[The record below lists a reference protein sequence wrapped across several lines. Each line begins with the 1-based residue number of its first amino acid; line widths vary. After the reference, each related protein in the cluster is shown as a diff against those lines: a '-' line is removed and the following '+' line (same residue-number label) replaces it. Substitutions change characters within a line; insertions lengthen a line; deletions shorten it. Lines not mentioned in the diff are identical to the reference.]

1 VTLRFAQRL
10 PSVLEQKKNSP
21 APRLPVVSADS
32 DGPRGY
38 SEREMSNQPAVMGPD
53 GVARP
58 YIGGQALIEGVMMR
72 SPHAF
77 SAVVRRRNGS
87 LVVRE
92 RPMADLRRGV
102 RAWPIVRGMMALV
115 EALKLGS
122 QALRFSAEIY
132 EQDLEEEDE
141 KQGAAKSK
149 AVSGTMMLSALA
161 LPIVHLMTAPPELA
175 SRQPAEGSK
184 AKGLMGILSIVF
196 AIGLF
201 VALPQAFAA
210 GASSLFDLNL
220 DVRSPLFQLL
230 TSSAKL
236 MILVG
241 YMLLIRRLPEIYRVF
256 QYHGAEHKSI
266 YAYESGAELTVENA
280 RRHTTLH
287 PRCGTTFIVMVALV
301 SVLVFSCLGPF
312 LPQLGLGKLAD
323 NLLFFGLKLP
333 FLPLIAAITFELQ
346 RVLAKYCSTGPLSL
360 LLWPGFLVQK
370 ITTIEPDDQQLEVAL
385 SALLV
390 TLRVETGQAAV
401 RAADASFPSYA
412 ALAEVAPKAA

>member
-1 VTLRFAQRL
+1 
-10 PSVLEQKKNSP
+10 
-21 APRLPVVSADS
+21 
-32 DGPRGY
+32 
-38 SEREMSNQPAVMGPD
+38 MSNQPAVMGPD

-58 YIGGQALIEGVMMR
+58 YIGGQALLEGVMMR

-77 SAVVRRRNGS
+77 SAVVRRRDGS

-132 EQDLEEEDE
+132 ERDLDEDE
-141 KQGAAKSK
+141 KQGVAKSK
-149 AVSGTMMLSALA
+149 AGSGTTLLSALA
-161 LPIVHLMTAPPELA
+161 LPIVHLMTAEPEL
-175 SRQPAEGSK
+175 SSPPPAEEPKG
-184 AKGLMGILSIVF
+184 KGLMGIIGAVF

-210 GASSLFDLNL
+210 GASSLFNLNL

-236 MILVG
+236 IILVG

-266 YAYESGAELTVENA
+266 YTYESGVALTVENA
-280 RRHTTLH
+280 RQRTTLH

-301 SVLVFSCLGPF
+301 SILVFSCLGPF

-323 NLLFFGLKLP
+323 NLLFFALKLP

-390 TLRVETGQAAV
+390 TLRVETGEAAV
-401 RAADASFPSYA
+401 RTADASFPSYA

>member
-1 VTLRFAQRL
+1 
-10 PSVLEQKKNSP
+10 
-21 APRLPVVSADS
+21 
-32 DGPRGY
+32 
-38 SEREMSNQPAVMGPD
+38 MSNQPAVLGPD

-58 YIGGQALIEGVMMR
+58 YIGGQALLEGVMMR

-77 SAVVRRRNGS
+77 SAVVRRRDGS

-92 RPMADLRRGV
+92 RPMVDLRKGA

-122 QALRFSAEIY
+122 QALRSSAEIY
-132 EQDLEEEDE
+132 ERDLEESEQAE
-141 KQGAAKSK
+141 AAKGK
-149 AVSGTMMLSALA
+149 TSGSTLLSALA
-161 LPIVHLMTAPPELA
+161 LPIVHLMTAEPELVTGKP
-175 SRQPAEGSK
+175 SDEP
-184 AKGLMGILSIVF
+184 KGKGWMGLVSIAF

-210 GASSLFDLNL
+210 GASSLFKLNL

-230 TSSAKL
+230 TASAKL
-236 MILVG
+236 TILVG

-266 YAYESGAELTVENA
+266 YTYESGAELTVENA
-280 RRHTTLH
+280 RSRTTLH

-301 SVLVFSCLGPF
+301 SIAVFSGLGPF

-323 NLLFFGLKLP
+323 NLLFFVLKLP

-346 RVLAKYCSTGPLSL
+346 RLLAKYCSTGPLSV

-390 TLRVETGQAAV
+390 TLRVEKGEAAV
-401 RAADASFPSYA
+401 READASFPSYA
-412 ALAEVAPKAA
+412 ALQQVPTPLQDALA

>member
-1 VTLRFAQRL
+1 
-10 PSVLEQKKNSP
+10 
-21 APRLPVVSADS
+21 
-32 DGPRGY
+32 
-38 SEREMSNQPAVMGPD
+38 MSNQPAVMGPD

-58 YIGGQALIEGVMMR
+58 YIGGQALLEGVMMR

-77 SAVVRRRNGS
+77 SAVVRRRDGS

-92 RPMADLRRGV
+92 RPMADLRTGV
-102 RAWPIVRGMMALV
+102 RAFPIVRGMVALV

-122 QALRFSAEIY
+122 QALRFSAEIF
-132 EQDLEEEDE
+132 EQDMAEEERE
-141 KQGAAKSK
+141 QAAKAKS
-149 AVSGTMMLSALA
+149 ASGSTLLSALS
-161 LPIVHLMTAPPELA
+161 LPIIHLMTAEPGLPA
-175 SRQPAEGSK
+175 GAPAEEPKGR
-184 AKGLMGILSIVF
+184 GLMGLLSIAF

-201 VALPQAFAA
+201 VALPQAFAQ
-210 GASSLFDLNL
+210 GASSLFKLNL

-236 MILVG
+236 VILIG

-266 YAYESGAELTVENA
+266 YTYESGVELTVENA
-280 RRHTTLH
+280 RSRTTLH

-301 SVLVFSCLGPF
+301 SILVFSALGPF
-312 LPQLGLGKLAD
+312 LPQLGLGKLGD
-323 NLLFFGLKLP
+323 NLLFFAMKLP
-333 FLPLIAAITFELQ
+333 FLPFIAAITFELQ
-346 RVLAKYCSTGPLSL
+346 RLLAKYCSTGPLSV

-390 TLRVETGQAAV
+390 TLRVEKGEAAV
-401 RAADASFPSYA
+401 RTADASFPNYA
-412 ALAEVAPKAA
+412 ALFGPQAA

>member
-1 VTLRFAQRL
+1 
-10 PSVLEQKKNSP
+10 
-21 APRLPVVSADS
+21 
-32 DGPRGY
+32 
-38 SEREMSNQPAVMGPD
+38 
-53 GVARP
+53 VARP
-58 YIGGQALIEGVMMR
+58 YIGGQALLEGVMMR

-77 SAVVRRRNGS
+77 SAVVRRRDGS

-92 RPMADLRRGV
+92 RPMTDV
-102 RAWPIVRGMMALV
+102 RQGKAAWPIVRGMVALV

-122 QALRFSAEIY
+122 QALRFSAEIF
-132 EQDLEEEDE
+132 EQDLEEEE
-141 KQGAAKSK
+141 KQKEAAKAK
-149 AVSGTMMLSALA
+149 AVSGATLLSALS
-161 LPIVHLMTAPPELA
+161 LPIVHLMTAEPELA
-175 SRQPAEGSK
+175 PAPKPTPAEKG
-184 AKGLMGILSIVF
+184 KGLMGLLSIVF

-210 GASSLFDLNL
+210 GASSLFKLDL

-230 TSSAKL
+230 TAGAKL
-236 MILVG
+236 TILIG

-266 YAYESGAELTVENA
+266 YTYESGAELTVENA
-280 RRHTTLH
+280 RGRTTLH

-301 SVLVFSCLGPF
+301 SILVFSCLGPF

-323 NLLFFGLKLP
+323 NVLFFVLKLP

-346 RVLAKYCSTGPLSL
+346 RVLARHCSTGPLSI

-370 ITTIEPDDQQLEVAL
+370 ITTIEPDEQQLEVAL

-390 TLRVETGQAAV
+390 TLRVERGEAVVRDSDAA
-401 RAADASFPSYA
+401 FPSYA
-412 ALAEVAPKAA
+412 ALAEPARAA

>member
-1 VTLRFAQRL
+1 
-10 PSVLEQKKNSP
+10 
-21 APRLPVVSADS
+21 
-32 DGPRGY
+32 
-38 SEREMSNQPAVMGPD
+38 MSNQPAVVGPD

-58 YIGGQALIEGVMMR
+58 YIGGQALLEGVMMR

-77 SAVVRRRNGS
+77 SAVVRRRDGS

-92 RPMADLRRGV
+92 RPMVDVRQGA
-102 RAWPIVRGMMALV
+102 RAWPIVRGMVALV
-115 EALKLGS
+115 EALRLGS
-122 QALRFSAEIY
+122 QALRFSAEIF
-132 EQDLEEEDE
+132 ERDLEEEE
-141 KQGAAKSK
+141 RAQKATTEAKAA
-149 AVSGTMMLSALA
+149 SGTTLLSALS
-161 LPIVHLMTAPPELA
+161 LPIIQLMTAEPELTPHK
-175 SRQPAEGSK
+175 PAKESSG
-184 AKGLMGILSIVF
+184 KGLMGIVSVAF

-210 GASSLFDLNL
+210 GASSLFKLNL

-230 TSSAKL
+230 TASSKL
-236 MILVG
+236 VILVG

-266 YAYESGAELTVENA
+266 YTYESGVELTVANA
-280 RRHTTLH
+280 RSRTTLH

-301 SVLVFSCLGPF
+301 SILIFSGLGPF
-312 LPQLGLGKLAD
+312 LPQWGLGKLAD
-323 NLLFFGLKLP
+323 NLLFFVFKLP

-385 SALLV
+385 AALLV
-390 TLRVETGQAAV
+390 TLRVERGEASV
-401 RAADASFPSYA
+401 READTSFPSYA
-412 ALAEVAPKAA
+412 ALSAPVATLGAPA

>member
-1 VTLRFAQRL
+1 
-10 PSVLEQKKNSP
+10 
-21 APRLPVVSADS
+21 
-32 DGPRGY
+32 
-38 SEREMSNQPAVMGPD
+38 MSNQPAVTGPD

-58 YIGGQALIEGVMMR
+58 YIGGQALLEGVMMR

-77 SAVVRRRNGS
+77 SAVVRRRDGS

-122 QALRFSAEIY
+122 QALRFSADIY
-132 EQDLEEEDE
+132 ERDLEEEE
-141 KQGAAKSK
+141 KEQVQKAKAAS
-149 AVSGTMMLSALA
+149 TTTLLSALA
-161 LPIVHLMTAPPELA
+161 LPIIHLMTAEPDLSAQP
-175 SRQPAEGSK
+175 PAEEP
-184 AKGLMGILSIVF
+184 KGKGWMGMVSVAF

-210 GASSLFDLNL
+210 GASSLFKLDL

-230 TSSAKL
+230 TGSAKL
-236 MILVG
+236 TILVG

-266 YAYESGAELTVENA
+266 YTYESGVELTVDNA
-280 RRHTTLH
+280 RSRTTLH

-301 SVLVFSCLGPF
+301 SILVFSGLGPF

-323 NLLFFGLKLP
+323 NVLFFVLKLP

-346 RVLAKYCSTGPLSL
+346 RVLAKYCSTGPLSV

-370 ITTIEPDDQQLEVAL
+370 ITTIEPDDRQLEVAL

-390 TLRVETGQAAV
+390 TLRVEKGEATV
-401 RAADASFPSYA
+401 RDADASFPSYA
-412 ALAEVAPKAA
+412 ALFEPAKAA